1 MCHSSFLFGRR
12 LHPEREQIMQDIRDL
27 ESLLVA
33 RVPVV
38 AVESHEEAKVLAML
52 ERFSA
57 LNDRTLF
64 VWTLTNGLRRRN
76 AIEGIYNTGD
86 IVQAMRHV
94 EGSPQNAIY
103 VFVDAHPFLDDP
115 MVVRTVKN
123 IAQKAEVVP
132 RMLVFLSHQIT
143 LPPELSRLTASFKPS
158 LPDAAGIQAI
168 LNEEASRYR
177 KATGAKVGASR
188 DALQMLT
195 QHLGGLTEED
205 ARRLARMAIRDD
217 GAVTLADI
225 GRVLKAKHEFLEGSD
240 ILSLEPGIPDIDQLG
255 GLANLKRWLTV
266 RKEIFL
272 KGDASSPLPPPKGML
287 LLGVQGAGKSLAAK
301 CVAGAWHL
309 PLFRLDF
316 GTLYQKY
323 HGETERNLREALR
336 VAAAMSPCVLWMDE
350 IEKGIA
356 GDAGGDSDGGVSK
369 RVLGTLLTW
378 MAERTSRVFMV
389 ATANDISHLPPEL
402 MRKGRFDEIFFVDL
416 PTAVARQQILGI
428 HLKRHKLDP
437 AAFDLVALA
446 AASDGFSGAELE
458 QAIVSGLYEAHAA
471 KAPLATAH
479 VLQELA
485 RTRPISVI
493 MAEKIADLRQWA
505 SERAVPAD

>member
-1 MCHSSFLFGRR
+1 MN
-12 LHPEREQIMQDIRDL
+12 DIRDL

-33 RVPVV
+33 RAPVV
-38 AVESHEEAKVLAML
+38 AVESHEEAKVLAMM

-57 LNDRTLF
+57 LNDRMLF
-64 VWTLTNGLRRRN
+64 VWTLTHGLRRRN
-76 AIEGIYNTGD
+76 SMDSIYNTGD
-86 IVQAMRHV
+86 IVQAMRHI

-103 VFVDAHPFLDDP
+103 VFVDAHPFLDNP
-115 MVVRTVKN
+115 MVVRTIKN

-132 RMLVFLSHQIT
+132 RMLVFLSHQLT
-143 LPPELSRLTASFKPS
+143 LPPELSRLTSNFTPS

-168 LNEEASRYR
+168 LNEEATRYR
-177 KATGAKVGASR
+177 AATGTKVSASR
-188 DALQMLT
+188 EALKLLV
-195 QHLGGLTEED
+195 QHLVGLTEED
-205 ARRLARMAIRDD
+205 ARRLARMTIRQD
-217 GAVTLADI
+217 GAVTLEDI
-225 GRVLKAKHEFLEGSD
+225 GRVLKAKHEFLQGSD
-240 ILSLEPGIPDIDQLG
+240 ILALEPSIPDIDQLG
-255 GLANLKRWLTV
+255 GLANLKRWLAV
-266 RKEIFL
+266 RKEVFL
-272 KGDASSPLPPPKGML
+272 SGDASSPLPPPKGML

-323 HGETERNLREALR
+323 HGETEHNLREALR

-416 PTAVARQQILGI
+416 PQGPAREQILGI
-428 HLKRHKLDP
+428 HFKRHKL
-437 AAFDLVALA
+437 AAAKFDLPALA
-446 AASDGFSGAELE
+446 TAADGFSGAELE
-458 QAIVSGLYEAHAA
+458 QAIVSAMYEAHAE
-471 KAPLATAH
+471 KTPLTTAH
-479 VLQELA
+479 VLREVS
-485 RTRPISVI
+485 RTRPISVV
-493 MAEKIADLRQWA
+493 MAEKIAELRAWA
-505 SERAVPAD
+505 SERAVSAD